1 LITYQI
7 WYHVLAHCFGF
18 ELIIMKAIILAGG
31 LGTRLRP
38 LTYNTPKSLVP
49 VLNRPFLEYVLRRLK
64 EHGVDEVILAMSHLA
79 SPIEA
84 CFGDGSRL
92 GLKIS
97 YILEKSAL
105 GTAGAVKNVAELVSD
120 SFFVLNG
127 DIFSDLDFSAML
139 AFHHKNKARAT
150 IALTPVDNPTH
161 YGLIEMDRR
170 SRVTRFL
177 EKPRPEEVTTNMIN
191 AGTYVLEPGV
201 LDMIPRSQEYSFER
215 QLFPSMLAGGDA
227 VYAFPSSGYW
237 IDIGNPEKYSQ
248 LNFDLLSGKGGQYG
262 FNHGDEIIIGRG
274 SRIHPTAILKGP
286 LLVGDNCTFGKEVV
300 ITGPSVIGQ
309 DCRIEDAAT
318 IYASVIWQRVTIGNG
333 CRFISSIAASG
344 CQLQAGSEA
353 NRAVLGDNVTISGG
367 YKLEPGTRVEPGKIG
382 E

>member
-1 LITYQI
+1 
-7 WYHVLAHCFGF
+7 
-18 ELIIMKAIILAGG
+18 MKAIILAGG

-97 YILEKSAL
+97 YVLEKSAL

-139 AFHHKNKARAT
+139 AFHCKNKAKAT

-161 YGLIEMDRR
+161 YGLIETDRC

-201 LDMIPRSQEYSFER
+201 LEMIPPSQEHSFER
-215 QLFPSMLAGGDA
+215 KVFPSMLARGDA

-262 FNHGDEIIIGRG
+262 FNHGHEIIIGRG
-274 SRIHPTAILKGP
+274 SHIHPTARFKGP
-286 LLVGDNCTFGKEVV
+286 LLVGDNCTIGKGVV

-309 DCRIEDAAT
+309 ECRIEDGAVVSN
-318 IYASVIWQRVTIGNG
+318 SVIWQKVTIGSG
-333 CRFISSIAASG
+333 CRFISSIAAGG
-344 CQLQAGSEA
+344 CQLQAGSKA
-353 NRAVLGDNVTISGG
+353 NRAVLGDSVTISSG
-367 YKLEPGTRVEPGKIG
+367 YKLETGARVEPDKIM

>member
-1 LITYQI
+1 
-7 WYHVLAHCFGF
+7 
-18 ELIIMKAIILAGG
+18 MKAIILAGG

-49 VLNRPFLEYVLRRLK
+49 VLNRPFLEYVLCRLK
-64 EHGVDEVILAMSHLA
+64 KHGVDEVILALSHLA
-79 SPIEA
+79 LPVEA

-97 YILEKSAL
+97 YVLEKSLL
-105 GTAGAVKNVAELVSD
+105 GTAGAVKNAAKLVSG

-139 AFHHKNKARAT
+139 ASHRKNKARAT
-150 IALTPVDNPTH
+150 ISLTPVDNPTH
-161 YGLIEMDRR
+161 YGLIETDRC

-201 LDMIPRSQEYSFER
+201 LDAIPPSQEHSFER
-215 QLFPSMLAGGDA
+215 QLFPAMLAGGDA

-262 FNHGDEIIIGRG
+262 FNHGDEIIIGSG
-274 SRIHPTAILKGP
+274 CHIHPTARLKGP
-286 LLVGDNCTFGKEVV
+286 LLLGDNCTIGKRVV

-309 DCRIEDAAT
+309 ECRIEDGAVVSD
-318 IYASVIWQRVTIGNG
+318 SVIWQKVTIGNG
-333 CRFISSIAASG
+333 CRFISSIAAAG

-353 NRAVLGDNVTISGG
+353 NRAVLGDSVTISSG
-367 YKLEPGTRVEPGKIG
+367 YKLEPGTRVEPGKVM